1 MASLLKTL
9 VISTLTTTLLY
20 TATTTAQSPGDTE
33 HYYPQTTKA
42 DWVVSYA
49 ETYKESSR
57 PYDLF
62 DLITAFGGDQ
72 IAIINQLGAPKQR
85 YEWQTENRHK
95 DGVMDTVVTLVYE
108 GLTIELLELKHKTFV
123 SRVFI
128 ENCELT
134 SPFQNYL
141 CKPLSEVVNQL
152 GDPTVVQDDEVIY
165 TLQHGDIGSNPM
177 RLGTTEDKVTWIYIN
192 RLID

>member
-1 MASLLKTL
+1 MSPLSKSL
-9 VISTLTTTLLY
+9 VIITLITMLLY
-20 TATTTAQSPGDTE
+20 TAMTPAQSPGDTE
-33 HYYPQTTKA
+33 YYYPQTTHA

-62 DLITAFGGDQ
+62 DLITAFGGDEA
-72 IAIINQLGAPKQR
+72 AILNQLGAPKQR
-85 YEWQTENRHK
+85 YERQTENRHE
-95 DGVMDTVVTLVYE
+95 DGVMDTVITLVYE

-128 ENCELT
+128 ENCELN

-141 CKPLSEVVNQL
+141 CKPLTEVVNQL

-165 TLQHGDIGSNPM
+165 TLQHGDIGSSPL
-177 RLGTTEDKVTWIYIN
+177 RLGITDGKISWIYIN